1 MEDYPTHYLGK
12 TSRGIR
18 FWAYETF
25 VFTKPYHEIKQG
37 EDWRVYR
44 KEYVLLHKFNRWGR
58 HLGTDYWFA
67 GTTAE
72 CDNDQMAKKIG
83 DMIDALGK
91 VKYCDIK
98 ISLFQAVIDG
108 VVFGLVVDS
117 NSTSIVLQPSST
129 ISFQPPWDGEYYT

>member
-1 MEDYPTHYLGK
+1 
-12 TSRGIR
+12 
-18 FWAYETF
+18 
-25 VFTKPYHEIKQG
+25 
-37 EDWRVYR
+37 
-44 KEYVLLHKFNRWGR
+44 
-58 HLGTDYWFA
+58 
-67 GTTAE
+67 
-72 CDNDQMAKKIG
+72 MAKKIG

-108 VVFGLVVDS
+108 VDFCLVVDS